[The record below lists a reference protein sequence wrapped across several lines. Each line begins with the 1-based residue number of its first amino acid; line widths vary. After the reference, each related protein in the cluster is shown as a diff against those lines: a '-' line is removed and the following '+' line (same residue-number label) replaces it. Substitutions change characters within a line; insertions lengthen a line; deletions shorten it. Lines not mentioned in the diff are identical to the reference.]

1 MPNETLLQPIRRI
14 VLLLML
20 PPIFLVASL
29 RAGAQTTQQPLPVP
43 KALGSPAAGAE
54 AVATLEA
61 DQQHQDGSV
70 FFADGHVD
78 LRYLN
83 ARLRAD
89 HVEYHEDTQI
99 ALAHGNVM
107 LDYLTQ
113 HVEANDARYE
123 LKTGRGRFH
132 HVRATFAVQRK
143 FSPTLLVSPNPLYFE
158 AEEVERVDEST
169 YRLHQAWLT
178 VCDPDRPTWK
188 FYAPLATVELR
199 KTVHLENGNF
209 RLLTVP
215 VLYLPYATFP
225 AEKQRNSGFLIPEP
239 GESSRKGYVLGEGV
253 YWAPTDWMDGTL
265 GAYYFSKRGWS
276 QKAEVRMKPWE
287 NASLTASYFGVLDR
301 GLEQQGA
308 PPINQGGHEE
318 RLTFT
323 ALLPGNWR
331 AVADLDQL
339 SSLTFRLA
347 WFETYTLAVNS
358 EVRNTAFL
366 SNSFSGFNLSFAALS
381 YENFFSATPANSI
394 TLRTAPE
401 ARFSSVDQ
409 APFHQIPLYF
419 SFSAFTGAVH
429 RGEDVTP
436 FSTPGFVSRSEFA
449 PSVTLPLHWGP
460 WLDVAP
466 SFTLRSTYYAGQ
478 MQNGEFVDHGI
489 SRTTEEFSVDIRP
502 PTIERVWDEGD
513 TKWKHAIEPEIVYS
527 VVNGVNDF
535 GRFVRFDEDE
545 TLTDTNEI
553 EYGITQRLYRR
564 RGSGDA
570 QELITWKLVQKYFFD
585 PTFGGALVPGQRNV
599 FQTLDSLTPFA
610 FADVPRHFSP
620 IVSDLRIDPGK
631 HYDVQFIVNYDP
643 QRNRLTAIGTLVKLK
658 PYKESFLTLAHF
670 SVLNL
675 PDDPIPPPVN
685 FTQRSNQVRAL
696 IGYGDLTRRGFNAT
710 IGASYDLTQGGFQNQ
725 IAEVSYNG
733 SCCGIGFEYRKFSFG
748 TIRNENQFMG
758 IFRIAN
764 LGSLGN
770 LRRQEK
776 VF

>member
-1 MPNETLLQPIRRI
+1 MFLPFSLL
-14 VLLLML
+14 
-20 PPIFLVASL
+20 ASS
-29 RAGAQTTQQPLPVP
+29 RAGAQTKQNAPPAP
-43 KALGSPAAGAE
+43 KTLGSPAPGTE

-61 DQQHQDGSV
+61 DQQHQAGSV

-78 LRYLN
+78 LRYLS

-123 LKTGRGRFH
+123 LKTGRGTFH
-132 HVRATFAVQRK
+132 HVRATFAVQRRPT
-143 FSPTLLVSPNPLYFE
+143 PTLLISTNPLYFE
-158 AEEVERVDEST
+158 AEEVERVDENT
-169 YRLHQAWLT
+169 YRLRKAWLT

-225 AEKQRNSGFLIPEP
+225 AEKQRNSGFLLPEP
-239 GESSRKGYVLGEGV
+239 GENSRKGYVFGEGV

-265 GAYYFSKRGWS
+265 GAYYYSRRGWS
-276 QKAEVRMKPWE
+276 QKAEIRMKPWE

-301 GLEQQGA
+301 GLEQVGA
-308 PPINQGGHEE
+308 PAINQGGHEE

-347 WFETYTLAVNS
+347 WFETYTQAVNS

-381 YENFFSATPANSI
+381 YENFFSATPATSI

-401 ARFSSVDQ
+401 VRFSSVDQ

-419 SFSAFTGAVH
+419 SLSTFTGAVH

-460 WLDVAP
+460 WLDVTP

-478 MQNGEFVDHGI
+478 MQSGEFVDHGI
-489 SRTTEEFSVDIRP
+489 SRTTEEFSIDIRP

-513 TKWKHAIEPEIVYS
+513 TKWKHVIEPDIIYS

-553 EYGITQRLYRR
+553 QYGITQRLYRR
-564 RGSGDA
+564 RGSGDT
-570 QELITWKLVQKYFFD
+570 QELITWRLVQKYFFD
-585 PTFGGALVPGQRNV
+585 PTFGGALIPGRSNV
-599 FQTLDSLTPFA
+599 FTSTIDLIFVLVLKFA
-610 FADVPRHFSP
+610 
-620 IVSDLRIDPGK
+620 
-631 HYDVQFIVNYDP
+631 
-643 QRNRLTAIGTLVKLK
+643 
-658 PYKESFLTLAHF
+658 
-670 SVLNL
+670 
-675 PDDPIPPPVN
+675 
-685 FTQRSNQVRAL
+685 
-696 IGYGDLTRRGFNAT
+696 
-710 IGASYDLTQGGFQNQ
+710 
-725 IAEVSYNG
+725 
-733 SCCGIGFEYRKFSFG
+733 
-748 TIRNENQFMG
+748 
-758 IFRIAN
+758 
-764 LGSLGN
+764 
-770 LRRQEK
+770 
-776 VF
+776 